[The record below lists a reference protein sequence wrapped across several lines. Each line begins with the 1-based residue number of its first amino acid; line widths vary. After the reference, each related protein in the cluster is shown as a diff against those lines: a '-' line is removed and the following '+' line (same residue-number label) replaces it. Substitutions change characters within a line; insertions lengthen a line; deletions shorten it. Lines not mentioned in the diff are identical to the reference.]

1 MKRTAGVLLALL
13 GLSSVQPS
21 ADAAAQAGNRLDR
34 PWWSGNTV
42 CYQVFVRS
50 FQDSDGDGIGD
61 LNGLVQRLDYVNDG
75 DPRTKDDLGANCI
88 WLMPI
93 AESPSYHGYDVVDQY
108 RVERD
113 YGTADDFR
121 RLMAEAH
128 RRGIRV
134 IVDLV
139 LNHLSSDHP
148 YFKQALVDP
157 DSRYRSWFLLSPTAP
172 DVRGPWDQVVW
183 HRSPYRDEHYFG
195 VFVGGMPDLDYAS
208 PAVRQEAR
216 DVARFWLQEMGVD
229 GFRLDAVAHLVE
241 DGAKMKHVAGS
252 HDVLREWAAYVRGIA
267 PGAFTV
273 GEVWDA
279 TAPMLAYYPDQLD
292 TYFAFEPA
300 DAMLEAVRTGRVGKL
315 HDAVRA
321 IDSAVPGHR
330 WSPFLRNHDMP
341 RTLTEL
347 GGDVAKARAA
357 ATLQLTLPGSPFV
370 YYGEELG
377 MTGGKPDPR
386 IRTPMHWRRAPKV
399 GFTTGTAWEP
409 LQADSLTAN
418 VEAQTGD
425 PSSLLSH
432 YRALIQARTTH
443 PALGAGDYVPL
454 STGTDGVAAYLRA
467 TADGRAALVLVN
479 LGAAPLSGVR
489 LSSSGRVLPA
499 GRYTATSLIGGAPG
513 APLRVGGD
521 GALRGY
527 VPVPTLGPTASVV
540 LDLSPAR

>member
-1 MKRTAGVLLALL
+1 MKRFSAVATALLATL
-13 GLSSVQPS
+13 
-21 ADAAAQAGNRLDR
+21 AATGARAQA
-34 PWWSGNTV
+34 PWWSGDTV

-61 LNGLVQRLDYVNDG
+61 LNGLTRRLDYINDG
-75 DPRTKDDLGANCI
+75 NPATKTDLGASCV

-128 RRGIRV
+128 RRGVRV

-157 DSRYRSWFLLSPTAP
+157 ASPYRKWFLFSPTAP
-172 DVRGPWDQVVW
+172 EVRGPWDQQVW

-195 VFVGGMPDLDYAS
+195 VFVSGMPDLDYS
-208 PAVRQEAR
+208 NPAVREEAR
-216 DVARFWLQEMGVD
+216 RVARYWVEEMGVD

-241 DGAKMKHVAGS
+241 DGAQMKHVAGS
-252 HDVLREWAAYVRGIA
+252 HEVLREWAAYVHRSF

-279 TAPMLAYYPDQLD
+279 TAPMLAYYPDQLH

-300 DAMLEAVRTGRVGKL
+300 DAMLEAVKSGRVGRL
-315 HDAVRA
+315 HEAVRA
-321 IDSAVPGHR
+321 LDGAVPAHR

-357 ATLQLTLPGSPFV
+357 ATMQLTLPGVPFV
-370 YYGEELG
+370 YYGEEIG

-386 IRTPMHWRRAPKV
+386 IRTPMHWTRAPKA
-399 GFTTGTAWEP
+399 GFTTGDAWEP
-409 LQADSLTAN
+409 LQPDSLTAN

-425 PSSLLSH
+425 PNSLLSH
-432 YRALIQARTTH
+432 YRALIQARAAH
-443 PALGAGDYVPL
+443 PALGGGDYVPL
-454 STGTDGVAAYLRA
+454 ETGSDAVAAYLR
-467 TADGRAALVLVN
+467 TAGDRAALVVVN
-479 LGAAPLSGVR
+479 VSGAPVEGVR
-489 LSSSGRVLPA
+489 LSSAGRVLPA
-499 GRYTATSLIGGAPG
+499 GRYTA
-513 APLRVGGD
+513 APLVGGRAGARLSVGAD
-521 GALRGY
+521 GAVRGW
-527 VPVPTLGPTASVV
+527 VALPRLGALESQV
-540 LDLSPAR
+540 LDLAPAR

>member
-1 MKRTAGVLLALL
+1 MKRTAAVLFSLLAALPAPDAS
-13 GLSSVQPS
+13 GQAAS
-21 ADAAAQAGNRLDR
+21 ASAG

-61 LNGLVQRLDYVNDG
+61 LNGLTQRLDYINDG
-75 DPRTKDDLGANCI
+75 NPQTRTDLGASCV

-93 AESPSYHGYDVVDQY
+93 AESPSYHGYDVTDQY

-113 YGTADDFR
+113 YGTADDFK

-157 DSRYRSWFLLSPTAP
+157 SSPYRSWFLFSPTAP
-172 DVRGPWDQVVW
+172 NVRGPWDQQVW

-195 VFVGGMPDLDYAS
+195 VFVSGMPDLDYSS
-208 PAVRQEAR
+208 PAVREEAR
-216 DVARFWLQEMGVD
+216 RVARFWVEEMGVD

-241 DGAKMKHVAGS
+241 DGARMKHVAGS
-252 HDVLREWAAYVRGIA
+252 HDVLREWAAYVRQTA
-267 PGAFTV
+267 PNAFTV

-300 DAMLEAVRTGRVGKL
+300 DAMLEAAKSGKVGKL
-315 HDAVRA
+315 HEAVRA
-321 IDSAVPGHR
+321 LDGAIPGHR

-347 GGDVAKARAA
+347 GGDVGRARVASA
-357 ATLQLTLPGSPFV
+357 LQLTMPGIPFV
-370 YYGEELG
+370 YYGEEIG

-386 IRTPMHWRRAPKV
+386 IRTPMHWSRAPRV
-399 GFTTGTAWEP
+399 GFTTGQAWEP
-409 LQADSLTAN
+409 LQPDSLTAN
-418 VEAQTGD
+418 VEAQTND

-432 YRALIQARTTH
+432 YRALIQARAAH
-443 PALGAGDYVPL
+443 PALGPGDYVPL
-454 STGTDGVAAYLRA
+454 ETGSDAVAAYLRRA
-467 TADGRAALVLVN
+467 GDRAALVVVN
-479 LGAAPLSGVR
+479 LGTAPRPNVR

-499 GRYTATSLIGGAPG
+499 GRYAATSLIGGPA
-513 APLRVGGD
+513 AATLRVGGD
-521 GALRGY
+521 GAIRGY
-527 VPVPTLGPTASVV
+527 VPVPTLAPMQHYV
-540 LDLSPAR
+540 LDLSRGR

>member
-1 MKRTAGVLLALL
+1 MKRSAAVTAALLAAL
-13 GLSSVQPS
+13 
-21 ADAAAQAGNRLDR
+21 AAGEAQAQTTTPT

-61 LNGLVQRLDYVNDG
+61 LNGLTQRLDYVNDG
-75 DPRTKDDLGANCI
+75 DPATQTDLGATCI

-113 YGTADDFR
+113 YGTADDFK

-128 RRGIRV
+128 RRGVRV

-157 DSRYRSWFLLSPTAP
+157 ASPYRGWFLFSPTAP
-172 DVRGPWDQVVW
+172 DVRGPWDQQVW

-195 VFVGGMPDLDYAS
+195 VFVSGMPDLDYS
-208 PAVRQEAR
+208 NPAVREEALR
-216 DVARFWLQEMGVD
+216 VARYWVEEMGVD

-241 DGAKMKHVAGS
+241 DGAQMKHVAGS
-252 HDVLREWAAYVRGIA
+252 HDVLREWAAGLRQVA
-267 PGAFTV
+267 PTALTV

-292 TYFAFEPA
+292 TYFGFEPA
-300 DAMLEAVRTGRVGKL
+300 DAILEAARTGRVGRL
-315 HDAVRA
+315 HDAVA
-321 IDSAVPGHR
+321 ALDGAVPAHR

-341 RTLTEL
+341 RTMTEL
-347 GGDVAKARAA
+347 GGDAAKAKVA
-357 ATLQLTLPGSPFV
+357 ATLQLMMPGVPFV

-386 IRTPMHWRRAPKV
+386 IRTPMHWTRTPKA
-399 GFTTGTAWEP
+399 GFTTGIAWEP
-409 LQADSLTAN
+409 LQPDSLTAN
-418 VEAQTGD
+418 VEAQGGD
-425 PSSLLSH
+425 PASLLSH
-432 YRALIQARTTH
+432 YRALIHARAAH
-443 PALGAGDYVPL
+443 PALGAGDYVPVT
-454 STGTDGVAAYLRA
+454 TGNDAVAAYVR
-467 TADGRAALVLVN
+467 TDGRRAVLVVAN
-479 LGAAPLSGVR
+479 LGAAPLDAVA
-489 LSSSGRVLPA
+489 LTTTARVLPA
-499 GRYTATSLIGGAPG
+499 GRYAPAALVGGGAP

-521 GALRGY
+521 GRMSGY
-527 VPVPTLGPTASVV
+527 VALPRLEPMQSHVI
-540 LDLSPAR
+540 DLAP